1 MNNLSFDGV
10 QFMQDT
16 DFFSNAETEE
26 KEIEGGDSTETQEEN
41 NDTTEI
47 DENELFSS
55 SESVGGNN
63 DDTEDNNGDKGS
75 SSNSETEGGS
85 SPNNTVFSSIAAALK
100 EEGVL
105 PDIADED
112 IKDVTDAEKLID
124 AMRKQME
131 STMTAREKRI
141 NDALDSN
148 VEIPVIKQYE
158 NLLSQLDAISE
169 ESLVDESDE
178 GVNLRKNI
186 IYQDYLNKGFSKERA
201 QKKTEQSFDAATDI
215 EDAKEA
221 LESNKEF
228 FNGKYQQIIDEAKE
242 ATKKAEKANKDFN
255 DALQKTIMET
265 DEPFDGV
272 KLDKATKKKVLDTLN
287 KAVYKDDDGNV
298 YNKIQKYQM
307 DNRADYIYK
316 LGVIF
321 TLTDGFKDLSG
332 LVKNKVE
339 KEKKKS
345 IRELEHV
352 VNSTSTFSDGSVK
365 FVSGVGNDKNSYS
378 GLTLNI

>member
-1 MNNLSFDGV
+1 MNNLSFDDI
-10 QFMQDT
+10 QISQDV
-16 DFFSNAETEE
+16 DFFSDVTADEKDDNSSKTTEE
-26 KEIEGGDSTETQEEN
+26 KN
-41 NDTTEI
+41 NETTEI
-47 DENELFSS
+47 DPNDLFGS

-63 DDTEDNNGDKGS
+63 NDDEDKDGNKGS
-75 SSNSETEGGS
+75 SSDSEENSGS

-112 IKDVTDAEKLID
+112 IESVTDAEKLID

-158 NLLSQLDAISE
+158 NLLSQLDNISE
-169 ESLVDESDE
+169 DSLTDESDE

-186 IYQDYLNKGFSKERA
+186 IYQDYLNKGFSEERA
-201 QKKTEQSFDAATDI
+201 RKKTEQAFDAATDI

-228 FNGKYQQIIDEAKE
+228 FKGKYQKIIDDARE

-272 KLDKATKKKVLDTLN
+272 KLDKVTKKKVLDTLN
-287 KAVYKDDDGNV
+287 KAVYTDENGNV

-332 LVKNKVE
+332 LVKNKIE

>member
-1 MNNLSFDGV
+1 MNNLSFDDI
-10 QFMQDT
+10 QISQDI
-16 DFFSNAETEE
+16 DFFSDIDTEE
-26 KEIEGGDSTETQEEN
+26 KEKEDGDTTEKEN
-41 NDTTEI
+41 NETTEI
-47 DENELFSS
+47 DEDSLFSS
-55 SESVGGNN
+55 SESVGGSKNKEENN
-63 DDTEDNNGDKGS
+63 DGKKGS
-75 SSNSETEGGS
+75 SSDSEKDSGS

-112 IKDVTDAEKLID
+112 IESVTDAEKLID

-131 STMTAREKRI
+131 TTMTAREKRI

-158 NLLSQLDAISE
+158 NLLSQLDNITE
-169 ESLVDESDE
+169 ESLTDESDE

-186 IYQDYLNKGFSKERA
+186 IYQDYLNKGFSEERA
-201 QKKTEQSFDAATDI
+201 RKKTEQSFDAATDI

-228 FNGKYQQIIDEAKE
+228 FSGKYNQIIEDAKE

-255 DALQKTIMET
+255 DSLQKTIMET
-265 DEPFDGV
+265 DEPFEGV
-272 KLDKATKKKVLDTLN
+272 KLDKVTKKKILDTLN
-287 KAVYKDDDGNV
+287 KAVYKDENGNV

-332 LVKNKVE
+332 LVKNKIE

-352 VNSTSTFSDGSVK
+352 VNSTSTFSDGSIK

>member
-1 MNNLSFDGV
+1 MSNLSFDDI
-10 QFMQDT
+10 QITQDV
-16 DFFSNAETEE
+16 DFFSDVITEE
-26 KEIEGGDSTETQEEN
+26 KDDEGSKTTENKDNE
-41 NDTTEI
+41 TTEI

-55 SESVGGNN
+55 SESVGGNSN
-63 DDTEDNNGDKGS
+63 DDEDKDGNKGS
-75 SSNSETEGGS
+75 SSDSEKDGGS

-112 IKDVTDAEKLID
+112 IEGVTDAEKLID

-141 NDALDSN
+141 NEALDNN
-148 VEIPVIKQYE
+148 VEVPVIKQYE
-158 NLLSQLDAISE
+158 NLLSQLDSITE
-169 ESLVDESDE
+169 DSLTDESEE

-186 IYQDYLNKGFSKERA
+186 IYQDYLNKGFSAERA
-201 QKKTEQSFDAATDI
+201 RKKTEQSFDAATDI

-228 FNGKYQQIIDEAKE
+228 FKGKYQEIIDDAKE

-255 DALQKTIMET
+255 DALQKRIMET

-272 KLDKATKKKVLDTLN
+272 KLDKVTKKKVLDTLN
-287 KAVYKDDDGNV
+287 KAIYKDDNGNV

-307 DNRADYIYK
+307 DNREDYIYK

>member
-1 MNNLSFDGV
+1 MNNLSFDDI
-10 QFMQDT
+10 QISQDI
-16 DFFSNAETEE
+16 DFFSDVGTEE
-26 KEIEGGDSTETQEEN
+26 KEKEDGDTTEKEN
-41 NDTTEI
+41 NETTEI
-47 DENELFSS
+47 DEDSLFSS
-55 SESVGGNN
+55 SESVGGSKNKEENN
-63 DDTEDNNGDKGS
+63 DGEKGS
-75 SSNSETEGGS
+75 SSDSEKDGGS

-112 IKDVTDAEKLID
+112 IESVTDAEKLID

-131 STMTAREKRI
+131 TTMTAREKRI

-148 VEIPVIKQYE
+148 VEVPVIKQYE
-158 NLLSQLDAISE
+158 NLLSQLDNITE
-169 ESLVDESDE
+169 ESLTDESDE
-178 GVNLRKNI
+178 GVNLRRNI
-186 IYQDYLNKGFSKERA
+186 IYQDYLNKGFSEERA
-201 QKKTEQSFDAATDI
+201 RKKTEQSFDAATDI

-228 FNGKYQQIIDEAKE
+228 FSGKYNQIIEDAKE

-255 DALQKTIMET
+255 DSLQKTIMET
-265 DEPFDGV
+265 DEPFEGV
-272 KLDKATKKKVLDTLN
+272 KLDKVTKKKILDTLN
-287 KAVYKDDDGNV
+287 KAVYKDENGNV

-332 LVKNKVE
+332 LVKNKIE

-352 VNSTSTFSDGSVK
+352 VNSTSTFSDGSIK

>member
-1 MNNLSFDGV
+1 MNNLSFDDV
-10 QFMQDT
+10 QISQDV
-16 DFFSNAETEE
+16 DFFSTVDTEENAGGNETTEE
-26 KEIEGGDSTETQEEN
+26 KET

-47 DENELFSS
+47 DENDLFSS

-63 DDTEDNNGDKGS
+63 EEENTEGDKGS
-75 SSNSETEGGS
+75 SSNSTEDGGS

-100 EEGVL
+100 EDGVL

-141 NDALDSN
+141 NDALDNN

-158 NLLSQLDAISE
+158 NVLSQLDNITE
-169 ESLVDESDE
+169 ESLTDESDD

-186 IYQDYLNKGFSKERA
+186 IYQDYINKGFSKERA
-201 QKKTEQSFDAATDI
+201 IKKTEQSFDAATDI

-228 FNGKYQQIIDEAKE
+228 FKGKYQEIIDEAKE

-255 DALQKTIMET
+255 DSLQKTIMET

-272 KLDKATKKKVLDTLN
+272 KLDKVTKKKVLDTLN
-287 KAVYKDDDGNV
+287 KAVYKDENGNV

-332 LVKNKVE
+332 LVKNKIE

>member
-1 MNNLSFDGV
+1 MNNLSFEDI
-10 QFMQDT
+10 QITQDV
-16 DFFSNAETEE
+16 DFFSDVNTDENKEE
-26 KEIEGGDSTETQEEN
+26 GSE
-41 NDTTEI
+41 TTENKDNETTEVNI
-47 DENELFSS
+47 DDLFNSP
-55 SESVGGNN
+55 ESVGGNK
-63 DDTEDNNGDKGS
+63 DDDEDKEGEKGS
-75 SSNSETEGGS
+75 SSNSDEDSGS

-112 IKDVTDAEKLID
+112 IENVTDAEKLID

-148 VEIPVIKQYE
+148 VEIPIIKQYE
-158 NLLSQLDAISE
+158 NLLSQLDNISE
-169 ESLVDESDE
+169 DSLTDESDE
-178 GVNLRKNI
+178 GVNLRRNI
-186 IYQDYLNKGFSKERA
+186 IYQDYLNKGFSADRA
-201 QKKTEQSFDAATDI
+201 KKKTEQSFDAATDI

-228 FNGKYQQIIDEAKE
+228 FNGKYQEIINDA
-242 ATKKAEKANKDFN
+242 KKATEMAQKANKDFN
-255 DALQKTIMET
+255 DSLQKTIMET

-272 KLDKATKKKVLDTLN
+272 KLDKITKKKILDTLN
-287 KAVYKDDDGNV
+287 KVVYKDDNGNV

-307 DNRADYIYK
+307 DNKADYIYK

-332 LVKNKVE
+332 LVKNKIE